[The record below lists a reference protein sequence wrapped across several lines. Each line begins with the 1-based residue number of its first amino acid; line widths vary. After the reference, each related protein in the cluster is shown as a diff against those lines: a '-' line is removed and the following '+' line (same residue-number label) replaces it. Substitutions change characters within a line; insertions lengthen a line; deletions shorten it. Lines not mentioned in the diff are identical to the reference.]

1 MPQLQFKGKQFVQNY
16 HFTVPYRVLKPVPSK
31 SFPKGRASLD
41 DNLIIHGDNLA
52 ALKALL
58 PKYAGQIKCI
68 YIDPPYNTGNEHWIY
83 SDNVNSPM
91 MKEWLGKE
99 VGRDDLARH
108 DKWLCMMMP
117 RLKLLREL
125 LRDDGVI
132 FVSIDDNEAHHLKML
147 MDEIFGEENFITKFV
162 WEKTQHFGRQSKNY
176 YSNCEYIL
184 AYAKELYAKELKE
197 LLVEKIKTEFE
208 DAPLY
213 NASNK
218 ENKLVFPAG
227 TVIFNLKDGIY
238 SKTSDKKYKLLD
250 KVIVENGTNKN
261 DLILSFRSRWSQKTI
276 NKEIEKGAK
285 FWIKSEN
292 FAIRVIYGS
301 DKSFKDSPK
310 QIIFTNKNNPFVAR
324 DRFDNYVGTTEEGTS
339 ELEEIFGIKGIF
351 DYPKPSSLIK
361 YLLSLYFNEKE
372 EKHDNDFIVLD
383 SFAGTGTTGHAVL
396 ALNKEDG
403 GNRKFILVEM
413 EDYADRITAERMR
426 RVIKGV
432 PTAKDE
438 NLKNGLGGSFTFV
451 ELGEAIDNEGILSG
465 KRLPSFID
473 MARYVFYTA
482 TGKNIN
488 EKKIKES
495 TGFIGETEEYE
506 VYLLYKPDLEWLKTT
521 ALDLEKA
528 KKIAGKKGGKKKLV
542 FAPAKYLDEEALK
555 ELNIEFAQLP
565 FGIYRR

>member
-16 HFTVPYRVLKPVPSK
+16 HFTVPYRVLEPVASK

-68 YIDPPYNTGNEHWIY
+68 YIDPPYNTGNEHWVY

-99 VGRDDLARH
+99 VGRDDLTRH

-132 FVSIDDNEAHHLKML
+132 FVSIDDNEMHHLRML
-147 MDEIFGEENFITKFV
+147 MDEIFGEENFYAILTWINRTKPANIGEARFKIQQNTEYV
-162 WEKTQHFGRQSKNY
+162 VVYGKKTMSEHER
-176 YSNCEYIL
+176 
-184 AYAKELYAKELKE
+184 
-197 LLVEKIKTEFE
+197 
-208 DAPLY
+208 
-213 NASNK
+213 
-218 ENKLVFPAG
+218 
-227 TVIFNLKDGIY
+227 FNLFRAAEKSYPMKD
-238 SKTSDKKYKLLD
+238 
-250 KVIVENGTNKN
+250 
-261 DLILSFRSRWSQKTI
+261 
-276 NKEIEKGAK
+276 EKG
-285 FWIKSEN
+285 
-292 FAIRVIYGS
+292 
-301 DKSFKDSPK
+301 
-310 QIIFTNKNNPFVAR
+310 
-324 DRFDNYVGTTEEGTS
+324 NYR
-339 ELEEIFGIKGIF
+339 LEEIVQRRNIGILRRDTMVYELMGIKPRNGYRWQLSPQKYEELKSQNKIIIREGKPYQKIYSLDEEHFAYDPFWSHLEEVGTAEEGKLELNEIF
-351 DYPKPSSLIK
+351 GVGHEFETVKPINLIK
-361 YLLSLYFNEKE
+361 RILFHSTKNE
-372 EKHDNDFIVLD
+372 DIILD
-383 SFAGTGTTGHAVL
+383 SFAGSGTTGHAVL

-413 EDYADRITAERMR
+413 EDYTDRITAERVR

-465 KRLPSFID
+465 KRLPSFVD

-528 KKIAGKKGGKKKLV
+528 KKIAGKKGRKKKLV
-542 FAPAKYLDEEALK
+542 FAPAKYLDEEALR

>member
-1 MPQLQFKGKQFVQNY
+1 
-16 HFTVPYRVLKPVPSK
+16 
-31 SFPKGRASLD
+31 
-41 DNLIIHGDNLA
+41 
-52 ALKALL
+52 
-58 PKYAGQIKCI
+58 
-68 YIDPPYNTGNEHWIY
+68 
-83 SDNVNSPM
+83 

-99 VGRDDLARH
+99 VGRDDLTRH

-132 FVSIDDNEAHHLKML
+132 FVSIDDNEVHHLKML
-147 MDEIFGEENFITKFV
+147 MDEIFGENNFITKFV

-184 AYAKELYAKELKE
+184 AYAKELYTKELKE

-238 SKTSDKKYKLLD
+238 SQTSDKKYKLLN
-250 KVIVENGTNKN
+250 KVIVENGINKN

-276 NKEIEKGAK
+276 NEEIKKGAK

-324 DRFDNYVGTTEEGTS
+324 DRFDNYVGTTEEGTA

-372 EKHDNDFIVLD
+372 GKHDNNFIVLD
-383 SFAGTGTTGHAVL
+383 SFAGTGTTAHAVL

-413 EDYADRITAERMR
+413 
-426 RVIKGV
+426 
-432 PTAKDE
+432 
-438 NLKNGLGGSFTFV
+438 
-451 ELGEAIDNEGILSG
+451 
-465 KRLPSFID
+465 
-473 MARYVFYTA
+473 
-482 TGKNIN
+482 
-488 EKKIKES
+488 
-495 TGFIGETEEYE
+495 
-506 VYLLYKPDLEWLKTT
+506 
-521 ALDLEKA
+521 
-528 KKIAGKKGGKKKLV
+528 
-542 FAPAKYLDEEALK
+542 
-555 ELNIEFAQLP
+555 
-565 FGIYRR
+565 

>member
-68 YIDPPYNTGNEHWIY
+68 YIDPPYNTGNEHWVY

-91 MKEWLGKE
+91 MREWLGKE
-99 VGRDDLARH
+99 VGRDDLTRH

-132 FVSIDDNEAHHLKML
+132 FVSIDDNEMYRLIAL
-147 MDEIFGEENFITKFV
+147 MEEVNFITDVIIWRKSGDSRWGKMKNVTTFRKDHEYIIVGYKNENIQFNKMWELPQFV
-162 WEKTQHFGRQSKNY
+162 YDYKNLDNDPRGPYKAGSISRKEEASNPNHPNY
-176 YSNCEYIL
+176 YTVISPTGKKFTRQWDISKEEFERLDKDKRIFWGKNGDNVPAIKIFLKEKRYVTPYSVFL
-184 AYAKELYAKELKE
+184 EKGTTTEAKEELREIFTLKE
-197 LLVEKIKTEFE
+197 SEE
-208 DAPLY
+208 DI
-213 NASNK
+213 
-218 ENKLVFPAG
+218 FP
-227 TVIFNLKDGIY
+227 N
-238 SKTSDKKYKLLD
+238 
-250 KVIVENGTNKN
+250 
-261 DLILSFRSRWSQKTI
+261 
-276 NKEIEKGAK
+276 
-285 FWIKSEN
+285 
-292 FAIRVIYGS
+292 
-301 DKSFKDSPK
+301 
-310 QIIFTNKNNPFVAR
+310 
-324 DRFDNYVGTTEEGTS
+324 
-339 ELEEIFGIKGIF
+339 
-351 DYPKPSSLIK
+351 PKPHFLIETLIQLVTDK
-361 YLLSLYFNEKE
+361 NS
-372 EKHDNDFIVLD
+372 IILD
-383 SFAGTGTTGHAVL
+383 SFAGSGTTGHAVL

-413 EDYADRITAERMR
+413 EDYADRITAERVR

-451 ELGEAIDNEGILSG
+451 ELGEAIDDEGILSG
-465 KRLPSFID
+465 KRLPSFVD

-528 KKIAGKKGGKKKLV
+528 KKIAGKKQGKKKLV

>member
-16 HFTVPYRVLKPVPSK
+16 HFTVPYRVLKPVASK

-41 DNLIIHGDNLA
+41 DNLIIHGDNLT

-99 VGRDDLARH
+99 VGRDDLTRH

-132 FVSIDDNEAHHLKML
+132 FVSIDDNEVHHLKML
-147 MDEIFGEENFITKFV
+147 MDEIFGEENFVGVLKWKKKKQPSFLHNQLSSIV
-162 WEKTQHFGRQSKNY
+162 
-176 YSNCEYIL
+176 EYIIVFARNIDKL
-184 AYAKELYAKELKE
+184 EKLSLEKIIGDTKPLFNAKNKESVRLFPKGIRVNFKE
-197 LLVEKIKTEFE
+197 GKIPKGKIKIKTMILEYLDEVVVKDNRTMNSFRLK
-208 DAPLY
+208 APFRDKQDNIDNYAKKDLIFIT
-213 NASNK
+213 SNFTLRREVDEK
-218 ENKLVFPAG
+218 EKE
-227 TVIFNLKDGIY
+227 
-238 SKTSDKKYKLLD
+238 KKKAITDLLLD
-250 KVIVENGTNKN
+250 WGQNQDAFDELYTVFGKEFIFEN
-261 DLILSFRSRWSQKTI
+261 
-276 NKEIEKGAK
+276 
-285 FWIKSEN
+285 
-292 FAIRVIYGS
+292 
-301 DKSFKDSPK
+301 
-310 QIIFTNKNNPFVAR
+310 
-324 DRFDNYVGTTEEGTS
+324 
-339 ELEEIFGIKGIF
+339 
-351 DYPKPSSLIK
+351 PKPSLLIK
-361 YLLSLYFNEKE
+361 NIVKVSTNN
-372 EKHDNDFIVLD
+372 NDIILD
-383 SFAGTGTTGHAVL
+383 SFAGSGTTAHAVL

-413 EDYADRITAERMR
+413 EDYADRITAERIR
-426 RVIKGV
+426 RVIKGI

-465 KRLPSFID
+465 KRLPSFVD

-542 FAPAKYLDEEALK
+542 FAPAKYLDEEALR

>member
-1 MPQLQFKGKQFVQNY
+1 L
-16 HFTVPYRVLKPVPSK
+16 T
-31 SFPKGRASLD
+31 
-41 DNLIIHGDNLA
+41 
-52 ALKALL
+52 
-58 PKYAGQIKCI
+58 
-68 YIDPPYNTGNEHWIY
+68 
-83 SDNVNSPM
+83 
-91 MKEWLGKE
+91 
-99 VGRDDLARH
+99 RH

-132 FVSIDDNEAHHLKML
+132 FVSIDDNEVHHLRML
-147 MDEIFGEENFITKFV
+147 MDEIFGENNFITKFV

-184 AYAKELYAKELKE
+184 AYAKELYTKELKE

-238 SKTSDKKYKLLD
+238 SQTSDKKYKLLN
-250 KVIVENGTNKN
+250 KVIVENGINKN

-276 NKEIEKGAK
+276 NEEIKKGAK

-324 DRFDNYVGTTEEGTS
+324 DRFDNYVGTTEEGTA

-372 EKHDNDFIVLD
+372 GKHDNNFIVLD
-383 SFAGTGTTGHAVL
+383 SFAGTGTTAHAVL

-413 EDYADRITAERMR
+413 EDYADRITAERVR

-432 PTAKDE
+432 PTAKNE

-465 KRLPSFID
+465 KRLPSFVD

-528 KKIAGKKGGKKKLV
+528 KKIVGKKRGKKKLV

>member
-1 MPQLQFKGKQFVQNY
+1 MPQLQFKGKQFVENY

-99 VGRDDLARH
+99 VGRDDLTRH

-132 FVSIDDNEAHHLKML
+132 FVSIDDENEPHRLRML
-147 MDEIFGEENFITKFV
+147 MDEIFDEDNFICTFIWK
-162 WEKTQHFGRQSKNY
+162 KKGGA
-176 YSNCEYIL
+176 SNTESYVGVITEYIL
-184 AYAKELYAKELKE
+184 CYAKTK
-197 LLVEKIKTEFE
+197 
-208 DAPLY
+208 
-213 NASNK
+213 NK
-218 ENKLVFPAG
+218 FIPNRRF
-227 TVIFNLKDGIY
+227 
-238 SKTSDKKYKLLD
+238 
-250 KVIVENGTNKN
+250 
-261 DLILSFRSRWSQKTI
+261 I
-276 NKEIEKGAK
+276 NKEYKFFDEKKGAYYALENLVKTDKGIYKRDTMKFAVINPNTGEEIYPPEGKRWTAGKKTIEELINQDLIHFGKDKFGNNTIYLKKYSTEIGAYGVFLNLLLEKGSLESAK
-285 FWIKSEN
+285 NELASLGF
-292 FAIRVIYGS
+292 
-301 DKSFKDSPK
+301 
-310 QIIFTNKNNPFVAR
+310 
-324 DRFDNYVGTTEEGTS
+324 DR
-339 ELEEIFGIKGIF
+339 EIF
-351 DYPKPSSLIK
+351 DTPKPSILIK
-361 YLLSLYFNEKE
+361 HLLS
-372 EKHDNDFIVLD
+372 IVVDKNSIILD

-413 EDYADRITAERMR
+413 EDYADKITAERMR
-426 RVIKGV
+426 RVIKGI

-438 NLKNGLGGSFTFV
+438 NLRNGLGGSFTFV

-495 TGFIGETEEYE
+495 TGFIGETEEYQ

-528 KKIAGKKGGKKKLV
+528 KKIAGKKQGNKKLV
-542 FAPAKYLDEEALK
+542 FAPAKYLDEESLK